1 LRFEIQPDEGMYL
14 SLQAKRPG
22 SKLCMSTLEMN
33 VDYQQV
39 FGVKMPEAY
48 QRLLL
53 DIMLGD
59 QTLFNRHDSILVSWE
74 YLMPVLEFWESQN
87 QRPFEY
93 PAGSSGPRQSD
104 ILIQADGRAWDKL

>member
-1 LRFEIQPDEGMYL
+1 MYL

-22 SKLCMSTLEMN
+22 SKLCMSTLEMT

-53 DIMLGD
+53 DAMLGD
-59 QTLFNRHDSILVSWE
+59 QTLFDRHDSILTSWE
-74 YLMPVLEFWESQN
+74 YLMPVLDSAIGGRTSHCISCRK
-87 QRPFEY
+87 QRPQ
-93 PAGSSGPRQSD
+93 P
-104 ILIQADGRAWDKL
+104 I